1 MNEAINHLRKIV
13 PDSTTETLAI
23 IGAEGYSV
31 LMNQIPRLA
40 KMYSIEESSVEHLL
54 NRYGSLIDEVLTPGI
69 QDPALLERLAP
80 ELPYLKAE
88 ILYAVTHEG
97 ALSVD
102 DVLSRRTRIS
112 FESKDQGLGVVD
124 VVADLI
130 SEALEWGAKERKAS
144 IKQYQEIIERQ
155 NELLRQSK
163 EIKEKVS

>member
-1 MNEAINHLRKIV
+1 
-13 PDSTTETLAI
+13 
-23 IGAEGYSV
+23 
-31 LMNQIPRLA
+31 
-40 KMYSIEESSVEHLL
+40 
-54 NRYGSLIDEVLTPGI
+54 
-69 QDPALLERLAP
+69 LERLAP

>member
-1 MNEAINHLRKIV
+1 M
-13 PDSTTETLAI
+13 
-23 IGAEGYSV
+23 
-31 LMNQIPRLA
+31 
-40 KMYSIEESSVEHLL
+40 
-54 NRYGSLIDEVLTPGI
+54 
-69 QDPALLERLAP
+69 
-80 ELPYLKAE
+80 PYLKAE

-97 ALSVD
+97 ARSID

-124 VVADLI
+124 VVAELI
-130 SEALEWGAKERKAS
+130 SEPLEWSAKDRKAS

>member
-1 MNEAINHLRKIV
+1 MN
-13 PDSTTETLAI
+13 
-23 IGAEGYSV
+23 
-31 LMNQIPRLA
+31 
-40 KMYSIEESSVEHLL
+40 
-54 NRYGSLIDEVLTPGI
+54 PGI
-69 QDPALLERLAP
+69 QKPALLERLAP

-97 ALSVD
+97 ARSID